1 MNLSFYKF
9 GVKEE
14 FLQYLAKTNMILC
27 KRNYISRYNSIYGL
41 LDENHYLAAACV
53 IDDSN
58 IKRPFIK
65 LFEVSPEYS
74 RKGIGSRLFNDIK
87 DWYKDFNYFTT
98 FELESLDD
106 ESDAFWKHLGFKPFE
121 NEDGEILYKLTIY

>member
-9 GVKEE
+9 GDKEE
-14 FLQYLAKTNMILC
+14 FLQYLAKTNMMLC

-41 LDENHYLAAACV
+41 LDENRHLAAACV

-65 LFEVSPEYS
+65 LFEVSPDYS
-74 RKGIGSRLFNDIK
+74 RKGIGTRLFNDIK

-106 ESDAFWKHLGFKPFE
+106 ESDAFWKSLGFTE
-121 NEDGEILYKLTIY
+121 YTDEDGDIRMKKVIC

>member
-9 GVKEE
+9 GDKEE

-27 KRNYISRYNSIYGL
+27 KRNYILRYNSIYGL
-41 LDENHYLAAACV
+41 LDENRHLAAACV

-58 IKRPFIK
+58 IKRSFIK

-74 RKGIGSRLFNDIK
+74 RKGIGTRLFNDIK

-121 NEDGEILYKLTIY
+121 NEDGEILYKLTIC

>member
-9 GVKEE
+9 GDKEE

-27 KRNYISRYNSIYGL
+27 KRNYISRYNSIYGF
-41 LDENHYLAAACV
+41 LDENYKLAAVCI

-74 RKGIGSRLFNDIK
+74 RKGIGTQLFNDIK
-87 DWYKDFNYFTT
+87 NWYKDFNYFTT

-106 ESDAFWKHLGFKPFE
+106 ESDAFWKSLGFTE
-121 NEDGEILYKLTIY
+121 YTDEDGDIIYKLTIC

>member
-9 GVKEE
+9 GDKEE

-41 LDENHYLAAACV
+41 LDENRHLAAACV

-65 LFEVSPEYS
+65 LFEVSPDYS
-74 RKGIGSRLFNDIK
+74 RKGIGTRLFNDIK

-106 ESDAFWKHLGFKPFE
+106 ESDAFWKSLGFTE
-121 NEDGEILYKLTIY
+121 YTDEDGDIRMKKVIC

>member
-9 GVKEE
+9 GDKEE

-41 LDENHYLAAACV
+41 LDENHHLAAACI

-74 RKGIGSRLFNDIK
+74 RKGIGTRIFKDII

-106 ESDAFWKHLGFKPFE
+106 ESDAFWKSLGFTE
-121 NEDGEILYKLTIY
+121 YTDEDGDIRMKKVIC

>member
-9 GVKEE
+9 GDKEE

-41 LDENHYLAAACV
+41 LDENHHLAAACI

-74 RKGIGSRLFNDIK
+74 RKGIGTRLFNDIK

-106 ESDAFWKHLGFKPFE
+106 ESDAFWKSLGFTE
-121 NEDGEILYKLTIY
+121 YTDEDGDIRMKKVIC